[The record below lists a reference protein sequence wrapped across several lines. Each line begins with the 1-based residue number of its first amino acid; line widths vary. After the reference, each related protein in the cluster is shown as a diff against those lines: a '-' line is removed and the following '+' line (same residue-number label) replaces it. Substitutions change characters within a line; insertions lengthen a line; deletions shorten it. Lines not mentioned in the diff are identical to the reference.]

1 MSLEGSLKKGLLVFV
16 AITPNQKY
24 LLLFALFPCTSLV
37 PVEGRIAH
45 GGAAVPRAGNIPF
58 AVVRM
63 LQVQTQREEHN
74 ATAFAAVRYKM
85 TKFAQEAAVPN
96 WVALFKC
103 WLILVYVVNKA
114 AHLIIKS

>member
-58 AVVRM
+58 AASADAERGAQCYRFCCCA
-63 LQVQTQREEHN
+63 LQNDQVCSRG
-74 ATAFAAVRYKM
+74 
-85 TKFAQEAAVPN
+85 
-96 WVALFKC
+96 
-103 WLILVYVVNKA
+103 
-114 AHLIIKS
+114 SSS